1 MAPGALSGVKILE
14 FCKTVTGS
22 YCAKLMGDLGA
33 EVIKIEP
40 PGTGDG
46 ARQKPPFCKD
56 ETDCEKSGLFM
67 YINTSKMGITLDP
80 AKPEG
85 RAVFEKLI
93 MQSDILIEDHMPG
106 EMESMGLGYDFLKEK
121 NPGLIMIAITPFGQ
135 TGPYKNYKAYQLNIS
150 HMSGQGHLLPLI
162 SPTLDR
168 PPVKVGGNSGNFD
181 PGLVAAIAVMAALFW
196 REKTGKGQYI
206 GMSKLEAL
214 MSMQRVESVTFP
226 NSGVN
231 MSRAGMVQRN
241 TPGGIMPCRDGY
253 VVIIL
258 PQEHQWKN
266 FIRLMGDPAWSKE
279 PWCQDPQQRIYHVN
293 EIQEYILEWLKNKS
307 KDEVF
312 RKAQALGVP
321 IAPTNTAKDVVESPQ
336 FNARNFFVQ
345 ADHPAVGRI
354 DKFPSAPY
362 RFSKTP
368 WAIFRPAP
376 MLGQHNEEIFCDRL
390 GFAREKLKKL
400 SEKQVI

>member
-1 MAPGALSGVKILE
+1 
-14 FCKTVTGS
+14 
-22 YCAKLMGDLGA
+22 
-33 EVIKIEP
+33 
-40 PGTGDG
+40 
-46 ARQKPPFCKD
+46 
-56 ETDCEKSGLFM
+56 
-67 YINTSKMGITLDP
+67 
-80 AKPEG
+80 
-85 RAVFEKLI
+85 
-93 MQSDILIEDHMPG
+93 
-106 EMESMGLGYDFLKEK
+106 
-121 NPGLIMIAITPFGQ
+121 
-135 TGPYKNYKAYQLNIS
+135 
-150 HMSGQGHLLPLI
+150 
-162 SPTLDR
+162 
-168 PPVKVGGNSGNFD
+168 
-181 PGLVAAIAVMAALFW
+181 
-196 REKTGKGQYI
+196 
-206 GMSKLEAL
+206 
-214 MSMQRVESVTFP
+214 
-226 NSGVN
+226 
-231 MSRAGMVQRN
+231 
-241 TPGGIMPCRDGY
+241 
-253 VVIIL
+253 
-258 PQEHQWKN
+258 
-266 FIRLMGDPAWSKE
+266 
-279 PWCQDPQQRIYHVN
+279 VN